1 MKFGTKGTMMV
12 DYEER
17 IDFDKLRSY
26 RVNRIQEA
34 MKKTDLGCLILFAN
48 ENKRYATATAATS
61 PHCCNMGRYS
71 IIPRNGYPNIF
82 GFGSEIAAIKLH
94 NPWIAAYAYPAHTNM
109 FGALPPS
116 WNRSPGFIADLRMV
130 LEQNGINEKEKIG
143 YDFLDAQLMQA
154 LLKEGFVF
162 GDAQDVMLDAR
173 MIKCE
178 EEIDIMRNAAAIVDA
193 AFYKMAQSIHP
204 GVKEND
210 LQAVASAELHR
221 LGAQWVS
228 NIQVTSGTRTNP
240 HPHLSSDR
248 LIQPGDLVF
257 ADIDSIFGAGYRT
270 CVYRTF
276 CCGKPT
282 EKQKAIYNRTYEM
295 LMRGIEKMRVGYTT
309 ADVVSVWPTADY
321 WGFRNEHEA
330 FALAFGHGLGTGL
343 WERPIISRAY
353 SLDNPVELQKG
364 MVIALETYD
373 AEGFDGARIE
383 LEVIITEGAPEIIT
397 KFPCDELLACPIY

>member
-1 MKFGTKGTMMV
+1 
-12 DYEER
+12 
-17 IDFDKLRSY
+17 
-26 RVNRIQEA
+26 
-34 MKKTDLGCLILFAN
+34 
-48 ENKRYATATAATS
+48 
-61 PHCCNMGRYS
+61 
-71 IIPRNGYPNIF
+71 
-82 GFGSEIAAIKLH
+82 
-94 NPWIAAYAYPAHTNM
+94 
-109 FGALPPS
+109 
-116 WNRSPGFIADLRMV
+116 
-130 LEQNGINEKEKIG
+130 
-143 YDFLDAQLMQA
+143 
-154 LLKEGFVF
+154 
-162 GDAQDVMLDAR
+162 VMLDAR

>member
-94 NPWIAAYAYPAHTNM
+94 NPWIAAHAYPAHTNM

>member
-1 MKFGTKGTMMV
+1 MGFGTKGTMMV

-17 IDFDKLRSY
+17 IDFDKLRAY
-26 RVNRIQEA
+26 RVKRIQEA
-34 MKKTDLGCLILFAN
+34 MKKTEFGCLVLFAN
-48 ENKRYATATAATS
+48 ENKRYSTATAATS
-61 PHCCNMGRYS
+61 PHCCNMGRYA
-71 IIPRNGYPNIF
+71 IIPRDGYPYIF

-94 NPWIAAYAYPAHTNM
+94 NPWIAEHAYPAHTNM

-116 WNRSPGFIADLRMV
+116 WNRSPGFISDLRMV
-130 LEQNGINEKEKIG
+130 LEANKISERAVVG
-143 YDFLDAQLMQA
+143 YDFLDAQLMDA
-154 LLKEGFVF
+154 LNKEGFTF
-162 GDAQDVMLDAR
+162 GDAQDVMLEAR

-178 EEIDIMRNAAAIVDA
+178 EEMSIMRNAAAIVDA
-193 AFYKMAQSIHP
+193 AFYKMAQSIRP

-282 EKQKAIYNRTYEM
+282 EKQKAIYKRAYEM
-295 LMRGIEKMRVGYTT
+295 LTRGLEMMRVGNTT
-309 ADVVSVWPTADY
+309 ADVVNVWPTANY
-321 WGFRNEHEA
+321 WGFKNEHEA
-330 FALAFGHGLGTGL
+330 FGLAFGHGLGTGL

-364 MVIALETYD
+364 MVIAIETYD
-373 AEGFDGARIE
+373 SEGIDGARIE
-383 LEVIITEGAPEIIT
+383 LEVIIKDDEPEIIT
-397 KFPCDELLACPIY
+397 KFPCDELLTCPIF

>member
-1 MKFGTKGTMMV
+1 MSYGTKGMMMV

-17 IDFDKLRSY
+17 INFDKLRDY
-26 RVNRIQEA
+26 RTTRIQKALE
-34 MKKTDLGCLILFAN
+34 KTDLSCLVLFAN

-61 PHCCNMGRYS
+61 PHCCNMGRYA
-71 IIPRNGYPNIF
+71 IIPRGGYPYIF

-94 NPWIAAYAYPAHTNM
+94 NPWISNNAYPAHTTM
-109 FGALPPS
+109 FGALPTD
-116 WNRSPGFIADLRMV
+116 WDCAKRFIADLRMV
-130 LEQNGINEKEKIG
+130 LQENGLSDKGTIG
-143 YDFLDAQLMQA
+143 YDFMDAQLMQA
-154 LLKEGFVF
+154 LQKEGFVF
-162 GDAQDVMLDAR
+162 GDAQEVMLEAR

-193 AFYKMAQSIHP
+193 SFYKMAQAIHP
-204 GVKEND
+204 GSKETD
-210 LQAVASAELHR
+210 LQAAASAELHR

-248 LIQPGDLVF
+248 LLQPGDLVF

-282 EKQKAIYNRTYEM
+282 DRQKAVYARTYDM
-295 LMRGIEKMRVGYTT
+295 LMRGVEKMRAGNTT
-309 ADVVSVWPTADY
+309 ADVVNVWPTADH
-321 WGFRNEHEA
+321 WGFQNEFEA

-353 SLDNPVELQKG
+353 SLEHPVELQNG

-373 AEGFDGARIE
+373 NEGDDGARIE
-383 LEVIITEGAPEIIT
+383 LEVVVRDDAPEIIT
-397 KFPCDELLACPIY
+397 KFPCDELIACPIY